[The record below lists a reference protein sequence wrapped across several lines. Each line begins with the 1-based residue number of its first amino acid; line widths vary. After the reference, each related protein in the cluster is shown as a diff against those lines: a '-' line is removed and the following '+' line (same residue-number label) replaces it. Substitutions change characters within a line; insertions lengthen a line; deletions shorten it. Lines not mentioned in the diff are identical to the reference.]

1 MKRKICVRSMV
12 LGAGIILTGLVVG
25 AIVSP
30 PLIAQR
36 NGVFGDIVCT
46 ALTVLDKNGKSAIL
60 LRSTEYGNNVTV
72 EGKDGN
78 SVYLSSSEDGS
89 SVAISGKNGNGV
101 VIRTL
106 GEYNSVTL
114 YSKETINYD
123 TTFPTTTPNSAIT
136 LSTGGEANRLRV
148 NDQNG
153 NPALEVIA
161 YPQRN
166 ELIFSGKPPYKA
178 GIGFYGDSNEAKQ
191 IRWNAPKED

>member
-1 MKRKICVRSMV
+1 MKRRFCVRSMG
-12 LGAGIILTGLVVG
+12 LGAGIMLIGLAVG

-30 PLIAQR
+30 PLGAQR
-36 NGVFGDIVCT
+36 NGVFGDIECA

-60 LRSTEYGNNVTV
+60 LRSTEYSNNVTV

-101 VIRTL
+101 VIQTL

-114 YSKETINYD
+114 YSKEIINYD
-123 TTFPTTTPNSAIT
+123 TAFPLTTSNSAIT
-136 LSTGGEANRLRV
+136 LSTGEANRLRV
-148 NDQNG
+148 NDQTG
-153 NPALEVIA
+153 DPALEVIA
-161 YPQRN
+161 YPKRN

-178 GIGFYGDSNEAKQ
+178 GIGFYGDTNEAKLT
-191 IRWNAPKED
+191 RWKAPKED